1 MLCSLFLFDVFI
13 ICDKF
18 RFVNMFLEI
27 FLFIL
32 LLLVN
37 CCIVYNYSNN
47 FICQYSLYITG
58 FLRPGFF
65 TLQEYRIYQLM
76 LTKRM
81 PQRSPAFV
89 LNPLGYPFLFL
100 SPHPR
105 NNTANVTEIPATI
118 RKRSEY
124 TPNAADTFS
133 QESPAILPA

>member
-1 MLCSLFLFDVFI
+1 
-13 ICDKF
+13 
-18 RFVNMFLEI
+18 MFLEI

-76 LTKRM
+76 LTKSM
-81 PQRSPAFV
+81 HQRSPAFV
-89 LNPLGYPFLFL
+89 LNPLGYPLLFL